1 MESFLA
7 LHVYLLLSGS
17 RALSHHAD
25 KFSTST
31 SSNTSSITAAIAP
44 APSPSPITSTIP
56 ASARVNEGAAEG
68 LGLDNLRFAAPAE
81 VTTKD

>member
-1 MESFLA
+1 MERFLA
-7 LHVYLLLSGS
+7 LHVYLLLPGS
-17 RALSHHAD
+17 SPLSHHGN
-25 KFSTST
+25 KFSMGT
-31 SSNTSSITAAIAP
+31 SSDTSSITAAIAP

-56 ASARVNEGAAEG
+56 ASARVNEGAAKG